1 MLSLPD
7 QALHASP
14 QFVQLS
20 ASYTLPVVWQEAQ
33 KTVSPAS
40 IADWL
45 GVVSLPQLGQLGAVD
60 GRKRGVSTR
69 AHNLQVNVVGAW

>member
-1 MLSLPD
+1 MVSLPD

-33 KTVSPAS
+33 KTVSLAS

-69 AHNLQVNVVGAW
+69 VHNLQVNVVGAW